1 MIHLAVARADL
12 LDEAE
17 FLRLRSRL
25 PAERRRRSDRYH
37 HARDR
42 YASVV
47 AFALLQYLWRE
58 CGDGPMPDVVRG
70 PHGKPR
76 FRGTG
81 EPHFNLSHDAS
92 VCVCV
97 LAPVPVGVDVQ
108 GRLPFDDALF
118 ERIAA
123 PGEQSLRNALVRA
136 DDLGALWTRKEAAV
150 KRTGRGLTTPLNEV
164 DTAAA
169 TDILTLAG
177 TEPGTH
183 ISVSAQGLSERGLRD
198 RLRLRLLHPVQLL
211 PVDAVDD
218 EAGVVAAE
226 TEGQGQRTIQLDRP

>member
-1 MIHLAVARADL
+1 MIHLAVARSDL
-12 LDEAE
+12 LDEEE
-17 FLRLRSRL
+17 FLRLRSWL
-25 PAERRRRSDRYH
+25 PVERRLRSDRYH

-47 AFALLQYLWRE
+47 AFSLLQYLWRE
-58 CGDGPMPDVVRG
+58 RHDGPMPDVVRG

-108 GRLPFDDALF
+108 GRVPFDDVLF
-118 ERIAA
+118 ASIAT
-123 PGEQSLRNALVRA
+123 PGERSLRTALARA
-136 DDLGALWTRKEAAV
+136 DDLGALWSRKEAAV

-169 TDILTLAG
+169 PDILTLVDAA
-177 TEPGTH
+177 PGAH
-183 ISVSAQGLSERGLRD
+183 ISVSAQGLSERDLRD
-198 RLRLRLLHPVQLL
+198 RLRLRLLHPARLL
-211 PVDAVDD
+211 PVHV
-218 EAGVVAAE
+218 G
-226 TEGQGQRTIQLDRP
+226 RP